1 MLGLFA
7 ASADRSDYYSPYS
20 DGAGSSLAPADW
32 QTLVADPI
40 REFFTGILVY
50 LPGLITALCI
60 LAAGWLLGKLA
71 QLIVS
76 VFLKHIGFDKMA
88 DQAGLSRLL
97 TEGAAAPHRQ
107 AGRLTFW
114 IVITVTLIACLEQ
127 LNLQLLSSGLS
138 ALSGFIFSIL
148 TGLVIFIAGILLSHL
163 ADKTVRALAQTL
175 NTGRPGLYAGTAK
188 WGILV
193 FTVLFCLMR
202 AGLMSQV
209 IIVIL
214 GMAALTLCITF
225 ILAFGIGGTRWAAK
239 VLDKTMKEKSE

>member
-7 ASADRSDYYSPYS
+7 ASADGSDYDSSY
-20 DGAGSSLAPADW
+20 GAETPGASVDW

-40 REFFTGILVY
+40 REFFTGILAY
-50 LPGLITALCI
+50 LPALFTALCI
-60 LAAGWLLGKLA
+60 LIVGWLLGRLA

-88 DQAGLSRLL
+88 DKTGLSRLL

-107 AGRLTFW
+107 AGQLTFW
-114 IVITVTLIACLEQ
+114 IIITVTLIACFERLH
-127 LNLQLLSSGLS
+127 LQALSSGLS
-138 ALSGFIFSIL
+138 TLSGFIFSIL

-163 ADKTVRALAQTL
+163 AEKTVRALAESL
-175 NTGRPGLYAGTAK
+175 HTGRPGLYAGTAK

-239 VLDKTMKEKSE
+239 VLDKTLKEKSE

>member
-7 ASADRSDYYSPYS
+7 ASVDRSDYYSPYS
-20 DGAGSSLAPADW
+20 TGSSSSSVDW
-32 QTLVADPI
+32 QTLVVDPV
-40 REFFTGILVY
+40 REFFTGILAY
-50 LPGLITALCI
+50 LPALFTALCI
-60 LAAGWLLGKLA
+60 LVAGWLLGRLA
-71 QLIVS
+71 QLLVS
-76 VFLKHIGFDKMA
+76 FFLKHIGFDKMA
-88 DQAGLSRLL
+88 DKAGLSRLL
-97 TEGAAAPHRQ
+97 AEGTAAPHRQ

-114 IVITVTLIACLEQ
+114 IVITVTLIACFERLH
-127 LNLQLLSSGLS
+127 LQALSSGLG
-138 ALSGFIFSIL
+138 ALSGFVFSIL
-148 TGLVIFIAGILLSHL
+148 TGLVIFIAGILLSQL
-163 ADKTVRALAQTL
+163 ADRTVRVLAQTL
-175 NTGRPGLYAGTAK
+175 NTGRPGLYAGIAK

-239 VLDKTMKEKSE
+239 VLDKTLKEKSE